1 MKKKH
6 PLRALLINL
15 IGVALAFGLLFLAIR
30 GQREQIR
37 EVLSHRIDGRL
48 VALGFAIYMSGLL
61 VTFVRWYWLVR
72 VVEPGFRLRD
82 AFLLGFIGNVF
93 NVLVPGAVGGDFF
106 KAAFL
111 SRMRIKRTQA
121 IASMVIDRIVG
132 LLGLFLLAGVA
143 GVVAWT
149 GAPIAVRRLVVIVW
163 IALAVGLAGLAAIF
177 AQSLTRRYPALL
189 EGHGRG
195 ALILR
200 ELRALSIAYR
210 QRLGLVGG
218 MLVLSSLTHGMSVLA
233 FYTVSRAL
241 FPTGLPTL
249 AQHFLMVPLTLFT
262 TAVPLPF
269 GALGVSENVGKLLFE
284 LVNYPKGALGMM
296 GFRILMYGGGLVGA
310 CVYLANL
317 RQVKALTETAEH
329 IKEDLQEG
337 KLEENGTASPAIMDD
352 PPAPQSG

>member
-30 GQREQIR
+30 GQREPIR

-48 VALGFAIYMSGLL
+48 FALGFAIYMSGLL

-111 SRMRIKRTQA
+111 SRMQIKRTQA

-143 GVVAWT
+143 GVA
-149 GAPIAVRRLVVIVW
+149 
-163 IALAVGLAGLAAIF
+163 
-177 AQSLTRRYPALL
+177 
-189 EGHGRG
+189 
-195 ALILR
+195 
-200 ELRALSIAYR
+200 
-210 QRLGLVGG
+210 
-218 MLVLSSLTHGMSVLA
+218 
-233 FYTVSRAL
+233 
-241 FPTGLPTL
+241 
-249 AQHFLMVPLTLFT
+249 
-262 TAVPLPF
+262 
-269 GALGVSENVGKLLFE
+269 
-284 LVNYPKGALGMM
+284 
-296 GFRILMYGGGLVGA
+296 
-310 CVYLANL
+310 
-317 RQVKALTETAEH
+317 
-329 IKEDLQEG
+329 
-337 KLEENGTASPAIMDD
+337 
-352 PPAPQSG
+352 